1 MTKMEQFEINN
12 ICAIEFEKAMDEY
25 SKIKSEITSKKLRS
39 CTAEV
44 FETENY
50 YLLKSYRTIV
60 AFINKNTDYLYDVLR
75 GVYGYTATS
84 AQHISKFE
92 KDYCKGTWNCAKRFT
107 VR

>member
-1 MTKMEQFEINN
+1 MTKMKQFEIND
-12 ICAIEFEKAMDEY
+12 ICAKEYEKAMNEY
-25 SKIKSEITSKKLRS
+25 CDIESEISCKKLRN
-39 CTAEV
+39 CQATV

-92 KDYCKGTWNCAKRFT
+92 KDYCKGTWNCAERFT